1 MKALK
6 SGDKE
11 LSNYKISIIYTFSNI
26 VNIIDGYNHDDFM
39 ISAISTEEK
48 LKTQIED
55 IKNKNKKDNSDF
67 YILIRFEDFNSN
79 KIQYISDYIRG
90 YCKNDKYHYILIIYL
105 HRNMN
110 SNNKQNQRIYS
121 IPNIYNDINQIFI
134 NNLEGP
140 ELTLKKIL
148 TRNVKDI
155 MSSVFNNL
163 DK

>member
-1 MKALK
+1 
-6 SGDKE
+6 
-11 LSNYKISIIYTFSNI
+11 
-26 VNIIDGYNHDDFM
+26 
-39 ISAISTEEK
+39 
-48 LKTQIED
+48 
-55 IKNKNKKDNSDF
+55 
-67 YILIRFEDFNSN
+67 
-79 KIQYISDYIRG
+79 
-90 YCKNDKYHYILIIYL
+90 
-105 HRNMN
+105 MN

-140 ELTLKKIL
+140 ELTLKEIL